1 MDILIK
7 GGHVINPATKMDEV
21 ADVRIEN
28 DVIAEIGKNLKA
40 KKTDHVIQ
48 AKGYYVMPG
57 FIDMHVHFRDPGFEQ
72 KDDIYTGMGADGQG
86 GDT

>member
-48 AKGYYVMPG
+48 AK
-57 FIDMHVHFRDPGFEQ
+57 
-72 KDDIYTGMGADGQG
+72 
-86 GDT
+86 